1 MLRKGKT
8 LSIIQSSILSLVIG
22 VSTLVFLM
30 LLVLSTIWGD
40 YNQNKLDKKLS
51 SLMDTMEKVAHHH
64 AIERSLTL
72 SYLNAPNTISRNK
85 LDKQRTQSDRAV
97 NAMLANIKQD
107 WGSHLNIDLY
117 THLITDYLS
126 KKKLTQN
133 KVDAH
138 NAPAAFAYYSSLNK
152 VTLDT
157 IQFLQAEVYNQKLR
171 EDNNV
176 ILNIARFKE
185 RAGQIRG
192 KIYQILSSSSA
203 SSSQKAELTSYIADM
218 SVLEIYI
225 KNSSVPEIV
234 KHFEQIMT
242 SEQTL
247 AIQQVQNKLLS
258 AQKTFSASQ
267 NMTATN
273 WYKLASEQINEFKL
287 LLDEE
292 WEIAHHHAEDLA
304 SQAMFNLIVI
314 SVLVV
319 LALLAL
325 VVINLSLLKRLKHE
339 LDTLTSVLNAMSRN
353 GDLTLDSR
361 LNSSDELG
369 NISNAIHTT
378 ITSFKDLLV
387 GLAVSISTNTRLS
400 NELDTASQEVHH
412 SAINTQGLAQNI
424 ATAVEEMAAT
434 STEIAKSANET
445 LNSSDQ
451 LLKRAQQTADVSHKT
466 QLAISELNDNMGSIS
481 EKAGFMEQQV
491 NAISDILVNIN
502 SIAEQ
507 TNLLALNAAI
517 EAARAGEQGRGF
529 AVVADEVRNL
539 AKGSQDY
546 STEIANLLTGL
557 QTATQQVMSAI
568 GQNVETAQQSL
579 SVTQQAHKIASELKD
594 MSREVEAQTTQVA
607 AAAEQQSLTSAEI
620 ASNTTKVND
629 AANDELREIDNMKR
643 IFNDID
649 QNGELLQ
656 RSMDAFK
663 IE

>member
-22 VSTLVFLM
+22 VSTLGLLM
-30 LLVLSTIWGD
+30 VLVLSTIWGD

-51 SLMDTMEKVAHHH
+51 NLMDTMEKVAHHH

-72 SYLNAPNTISRNK
+72 SYLNNPNATSRNK
-85 LDKQRTQSDRAV
+85 LDKQRIQSHLAV
-97 NAMLANIKQD
+97 DTMLANIKQD

-126 KKKLTQN
+126 KKNLTQN
-133 KVDAH
+133 KVDAQ
-138 NAPAAFAYYSSLNK
+138 NAPTAFAYYSSLNK

-192 KIYQILSSSSA
+192 KIYQILSSSSI
-203 SSSQKAELTSYIADM
+203 SSSQKAELASYMADM

-247 AIQQVQNKLLS
+247 AIKQVQNNLLS
-258 AQKTFSASQ
+258 AQQTLSPSQ
-267 NMTATN
+267 YMTAAN

-325 VVINLSLLKRLKHE
+325 VVINLSLLKRLKYE
-339 LDTLTSVLNAMSRN
+339 LNTLTSVLNAMSRN

-361 LNSSDELG
+361 LSSSDELG

-434 STEIAKSANET
+434 SSEIAKSANET

-466 QLAISELNDNMGSIS
+466 QVAISELNDNMGSIS

-579 SVTQQAHKIASELKD
+579 SVTQQAHKIASELKE

-629 AANDELREIDNMKR
+629 AANDELSEIDNMKR

-649 QNGELLQ
+649 KNGELLQ